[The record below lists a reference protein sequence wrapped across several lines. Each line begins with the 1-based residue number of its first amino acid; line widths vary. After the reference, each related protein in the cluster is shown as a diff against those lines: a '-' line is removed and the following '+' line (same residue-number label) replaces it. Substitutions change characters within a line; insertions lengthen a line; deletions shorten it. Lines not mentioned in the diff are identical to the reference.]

1 MHKMSRVKKNRVIE
15 PPAGCIAYFMLSI
28 VINLLIV
35 ILRISAHEMQNN
47 TTLATTTMT
56 TTYCHDAMAP
66 ISIETT
72 AEDVN
77 ETSKFYH

>member
-1 MHKMSRVKKNRVIE
+1 MHKMRRFRE

-28 VINLLIV
+28 VINLLIL

-47 TTLATTTMT
+47 RTLATTI
-56 TTYCHDAMAP
+56 TTYRHDAVAAV
-66 ISIETT
+66 SIETT

-77 ETSKFYH
+77 KISKFNQETV